1 MQEGAPEKKKTEQ
14 NDGDA
19 GESMPLVSV
28 VMSTY
33 RRTRELEQALESLAE
48 QTWKRMEIILVDD
61 NADANWAEKVAAIAE
76 KFQKK
81 YEIPFRYLVN
91 EKNLGSAASRNL
103 GIAEASG
110 AYITFLDDDDRY
122 EKDKVE
128 CQVRHMKRLDAEVS
142 LMDMAL
148 YREDGKLEEIRKR
161 TYLKPEAVQEE
172 EHLLA
177 KHFLHHMTGT
187 DTFMFQS
194 AFLRKIGGF
203 LPRCDVKALVHRE
216 TSGLSSREGKI
227 RGENQLFAH
236 KKKRWMDMSRKER
249 RQICMRHHMVLGYT
263 YLRNRQ
269 YPAFIKEGVQA
280 FFYAPWTCAEMVLKR
295 K

>member
-1 MQEGAPEKKKTEQ
+1 
-14 NDGDA
+14 
-19 GESMPLVSV
+19 
-28 VMSTY
+28 
-33 RRTRELEQALESLAE
+33 
-48 QTWKRMEIILVDD
+48 MEIILVDD

-91 EKNLGSAASRNL
+91 EKNLGSQHRENR

-148 YREDGKLEEIRKR
+148 YREDGKTGRDPQENVSEAG
-161 TYLKPEAVQEE
+161 AVQEE

-194 AFLRKIGGF
+194 AF
-203 LPRCDVKALVHRE
+203 CVKSAFSADR
-216 TSGLSSREGKI
+216 SGRRVLS
-227 RGENQLFAH
+227 
-236 KKKRWMDMSRKER
+236 D
-249 RQICMRHHMVLGYT
+249 
-263 YLRNRQ
+263 
-269 YPAFIKEGVQA
+269 
-280 FFYAPWTCAEMVLKR
+280 
-295 K
+295 